1 MQRDNQINNSFTG
14 NNQDDTNPVDETA
27 NTHQL
32 PNDDDTPFSPPDG
45 VQDRVDDTHPIT
57 DSKMDAHEHYD
68 AGLEA
73 ATGADLSGQAADEG
87 KPPEDLTIK
96 E

>member
-1 MQRDNQINNSFTG
+1 MQDDNSQKDAKSAPDTSDNQ
-14 NNQDDTNPVDETA
+14 
-27 NTHQL
+27 QL
-32 PNDDDTPFSPPDG
+32 PNDGNTPFSPPDG

-57 DSKMDAHEHYD
+57 DSGMDAHEHYD

-73 ATGADLSGQAADEG
+73 ATGSDLSDQAADEG